1 MGVYAPFWN
10 SESCVCSKEYYDT
23 LVACGKLCKFNVDP
37 PVKYESECKIAKK
50 PVDLGGGLHISGGND
65 GTPTNTGS
73 LSGSIQNIRYY
84 G

>member
-23 LVACGKLCKFNVDP
+23 LVAL
-37 PVKYESECKIAKK
+37 KYESESKIAKK
-50 PVDLGGGLHISGGND
+50 PVDLGGGLHISGND

-73 LSGSIQNIRYY
+73 LSGGIQNIRYY

>member
-1 MGVYAPFWN
+1 MGVCAPFWN

-50 PVDLGGGLHISGGND
+50 PVDLGGDGGND

-73 LSGSIQNIRYY
+73 LSGGIQNIRYY